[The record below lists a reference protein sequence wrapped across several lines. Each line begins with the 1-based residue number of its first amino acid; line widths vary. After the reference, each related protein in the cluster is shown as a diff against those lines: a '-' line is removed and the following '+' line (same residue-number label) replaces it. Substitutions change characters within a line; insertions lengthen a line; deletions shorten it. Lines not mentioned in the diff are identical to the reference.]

1 MRPCAVAIA
10 ASILAGLW
18 AKSSTTSTPPARPSD
33 WKRRPTPW
41 NRASGGIIA
50 ASSTPT
56 APQAATAASAFSTL
70 WRPGTGRLNR
80 TPAISNQV
88 APGDDGRVAPR
99 AAQDLEDHR
108 HDRGLAAGARH
119 REGAVRR
126 HEMGQQLRAMD
137 HRYAARTRRG
147 EVGHLLLD
155 RGRDHER
162 RGKLG
167 RVREPR
173 AVLGKD
179 PDPEALELGA

>member
-1 MRPCAVAIA
+1 MIALEVQDHADRRLVAHQRAVA
-10 ASILAGLW
+10 LVGLG
-18 AKSSTTSTPPARPSD
+18 D
-33 WKRRPTPW
+33 QQV
-41 NRASGGIIA
+41 RASGPGV
-50 ASSTPT
+50 
-56 APQAATAASAFSTL
+56 APQPFVL
-70 WRPGTGRLNR
+70 ERH
-80 TPAISNQV
+80 QV
-88 APGDDGRVAPR
+88 APRDDGRVAPG

-167 RVREPR
+167 RVRETR